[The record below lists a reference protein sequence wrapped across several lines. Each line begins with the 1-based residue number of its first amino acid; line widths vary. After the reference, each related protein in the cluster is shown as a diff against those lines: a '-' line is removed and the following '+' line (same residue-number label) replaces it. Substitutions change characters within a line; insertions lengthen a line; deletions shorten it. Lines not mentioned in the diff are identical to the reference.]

1 MKFFT
6 LLKKELR
13 EMLNLTTIIGVVAA
27 LAVFLLLGQIMG
39 SATSSDQDTVGTV
52 HLIDEDGTALSQYCA
67 DILTQSGFEV
77 LTDTPDTAES
87 GELQYRPQG
96 NYDLLVIPK
105 GFEQTIQSGQPAQ
118 IGIYAKLNSLSMSG
132 VFSSSASETAAQVIS
147 EAISTQL
154 ISQNINSDTQTDPAF
169 LKNPVGVTNTTFIG
183 DRSSNVN
190 AAALIGFAMNQTMFV
205 PLVAF
210 ILVVFASQMI
220 ASAIA
225 TEKGDKT
232 LETLLCTPVSRLS
245 VLAAKMCSAGLVSL
259 IMAAVYMVGFSSYMG
274 GLTGGLSGEAS
285 QSLNE
290 ALSELGVAMGPVDF
304 LFVGLQLFLTILIAL
319 AISLILGALSNDV
332 KSAQTAIAPLMIA
345 LVIPYVITMFA
356 DVNSLSLPLKLILY
370 IIPFTHTFLASGNM
384 IFDNFPLYFGGL
396 AYQIVFL
403 AVMMFFAV
411 KLFSGDRIFTIR
423 LNFGAKKR
431 RKGEASAE

>member
-132 VFSSSASETAAQVIS
+132 VFSSPASETAAQVIS

-154 ISQNINSDTQTDPAF
+154 ISQ
-169 LKNPVGVTNTTFIG
+169 
-183 DRSSNVN
+183 
-190 AAALIGFAMNQTMFV
+190 
-205 PLVAF
+205 
-210 ILVVFASQMI
+210 
-220 ASAIA
+220 
-225 TEKGDKT
+225 
-232 LETLLCTPVSRLS
+232 
-245 VLAAKMCSAGLVSL
+245 
-259 IMAAVYMVGFSSYMG
+259 
-274 GLTGGLSGEAS
+274 
-285 QSLNE
+285 
-290 ALSELGVAMGPVDF
+290 
-304 LFVGLQLFLTILIAL
+304 
-319 AISLILGALSNDV
+319 
-332 KSAQTAIAPLMIA
+332 
-345 LVIPYVITMFA
+345 
-356 DVNSLSLPLKLILY
+356 
-370 IIPFTHTFLASGNM
+370 
-384 IFDNFPLYFGGL
+384 
-396 AYQIVFL
+396 
-403 AVMMFFAV
+403 
-411 KLFSGDRIFTIR
+411 
-423 LNFGAKKR
+423 
-431 RKGEASAE
+431 

>member
-1 MKFFT
+1 MKFLI

-13 EMLNLTTIIGVVAA
+13 EMLSLTTIIGVVAA
-27 LAVFLLLGQIMG
+27 FAVFLLLGQVMSG
-39 SATSSDQDTVGTV
+39 VTSSELSGAGSVHIIDQ
-52 HLIDEDGTALSQYCA
+52 DGTALSQSCI
-67 DILTQSGFEV
+67 DTLVQSGFDV
-77 LTDTPDTAES
+77 STTTADIGES

-96 NYDLLVIPK
+96 DYDLLVIPK
-105 GFEQTIQSGQPAQ
+105 GFEQAIRNGQPAQ
-118 IGIYAKLNSLSMSG
+118 IGIYSKLNSLSMSG
-132 VFSSSASETAAQVIS
+132 AFSSSASEAAAQVIS
-147 EAISTQL
+147 EAISAQL
-154 ISQNINSDTQTDPAF
+154 ISQSISSDTQADLAF
-169 LKNPVGVTNTTFIG
+169 LKHPVEVTNTTFIG
-183 DRSSNVN
+183 DRYSNVS
-190 AAALIGFAMNQTMFV
+190 AATLISFAMNQTMFV

-259 IMAAVYMVGFSSYMG
+259 IMAAVYMLGFSSYMG
-274 GLTGGLSGEAS
+274 GLTGGISGEAT
-285 QSLNE
+285 QSLNQ
-290 ALSELGVAMGPVDF
+290 ALAELGVAMGLTDF

-319 AISLILGALSNDV
+319 SISLILGALSNDV
-332 KSAQTAIAPLMIA
+332 KSAQTTIAPMMVV
-345 LVIPYVITMFA
+345 LVIPYVITVFA
-356 DVNSLSLPLKLILY
+356 DVNTLSLPLKLILY

-431 RKGEASAE
+431 RKGAAPAE